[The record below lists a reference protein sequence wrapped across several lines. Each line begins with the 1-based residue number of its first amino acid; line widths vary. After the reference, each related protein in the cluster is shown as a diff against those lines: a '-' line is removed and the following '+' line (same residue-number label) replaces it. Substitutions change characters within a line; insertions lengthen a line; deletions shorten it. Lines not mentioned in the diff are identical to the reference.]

1 MYKKQIDYTSLH
13 TSKEE
18 FLVVLD
24 SRNATTYLNDSKNSS
39 IMFQFEDSIQKD
51 KNAIKL
57 TCSVMSFT
65 CPVSFYNINSTNN
78 LFSVTISSPSPV
90 NYDFYVPPGN
100 YNVNTLITALSSI
113 PLTITF
119 NNLSNK
125 LTLTHSTYNFTIN
138 SKSTIYGV
146 MGFKN
151 QTTYTSSSLSVTLPY
166 TVNFAGLNSFNIHFD
181 NIVTRNIDSFT
192 LTNSSIIASIPV
204 NANQAGVI
212 FFNKSFDFEFLVSQN
227 VIDFIQIDLKDDI
240 GTYLDLNNSHWNL
253 TLQFTSYMDKPRKET
268 TFLDI
273 TGNNYNT

>member
-24 SRNATTYLNDSKNSS
+24 SRNATSYLNGSKNSS
-39 IMFQFEDSIQKD
+39 VMFQFEDSIQKD

-57 TCSVMSFT
+57 TCSVMAFT

-78 LFSVTISSPSPV
+78 LLSLTIASITT
-90 NYDFYVPPGN
+90 NYYITPGN
-100 YNVNTLITALSSI
+100 YNVDTFISALTALEPSF
-113 PLTITF
+113 TITL
-119 NNLSNK
+119 NSITNILSIR
-125 LTLTHSTYNFTIN
+125 HSTTNFTIN
-138 SKSTIYGV
+138 STSTIYSI
-146 MGFKN
+146 MGFKKS
-151 QTTYTSSSLSVTLPY
+151 TSYTSSSLALTMPY

-192 LTNSSIIASIPV
+192 LSNSSIIASIPV
-204 NANQAGVI
+204 NANQASII

-227 VIDFIQIDLKDDI
+227 IIDFIQIDLKDDI
-240 GTYLDLNNSHWNL
+240 GNFIDLNNCHWNL